1 MSDPI
6 QHLNVTS
13 DRYIVYHFFNKRFPM
28 YLDRHRAFTKRRAA
42 QSIICSRNFHAGKDG
57 TEIQYIHVVSLQSY
71 IRDIE
76 I

>member
-1 MSDPI
+1 
-6 QHLNVTS
+6 
-13 DRYIVYHFFNKRFPM
+13 M